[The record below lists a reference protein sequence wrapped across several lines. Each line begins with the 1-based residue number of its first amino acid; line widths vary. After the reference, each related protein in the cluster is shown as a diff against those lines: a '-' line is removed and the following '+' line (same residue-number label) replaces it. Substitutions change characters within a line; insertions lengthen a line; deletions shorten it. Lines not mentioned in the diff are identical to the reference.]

1 MEQLGGWVIMTVPLM
16 FFIIAVYAL
25 SIIDRSVRGDQ
36 SLTGPVHGGQGGG
49 QAGGVQAVVGNTG
62 DTGGHTSNVG
72 HQRRKCSVTSSN
84 TSSSSEGEI
93 EVSADTSRIDPTWRP
108 AMDGQQ
114 SPDTETMSTDYNL
127 RKRQ

>member
-1 MEQLGGWVIMTVPLM
+1 MEQLGVWVIMFVPLM

-36 SLTGPVHGGQGGG
+36 SLTGHVHGGQGGG

-72 HQRRKCSVTSSN
+72 HQCRKCSDTSSN
-84 TSSSSEGEI
+84 TSSSFEGEI
-93 EVSADTSRIDPTWRP
+93 EVSADTSREDPTWRL
-108 AMDGQQ
+108 DGQQ